1 VRYQGGLEQAG
12 LGELLD
18 EETDRRAHVLA
29 TEASEVF
36 GIEQLASH
44 SHQVGDHFGWEVPG

>member
-1 VRYQGGLEQAG
+1 VSYQGGFEQAG

-29 TEASEVF
+29 TGASEVF
-36 GIEQLASH
+36 GIEQLAYH
-44 SHQVGDHFGWEVPG
+44 SHQVGDHFGWKVPG